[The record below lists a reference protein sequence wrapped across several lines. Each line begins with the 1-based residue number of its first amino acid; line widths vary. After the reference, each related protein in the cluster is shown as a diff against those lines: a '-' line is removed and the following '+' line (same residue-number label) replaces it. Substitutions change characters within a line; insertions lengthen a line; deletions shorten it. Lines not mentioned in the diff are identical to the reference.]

1 MNSNVLSDLSKQL
14 VLTLFGILLSLVV
27 LEFFLRLC
35 PVHEGA
41 YRLAVNDNNPIIRH
55 KENRDFIFSN
65 GWNFPIVTTKHS
77 NNYGFIN
84 DHDYSN
90 QEDTSLMAI
99 IGDSFVE
106 ALQVE
111 NRLTMHGILA
121 KETADGEGRVY
132 SFGASG
138 SPLSTY
144 LAYAEYVSNEFR
156 PTSMVFVIIIN
167 DFDES
172 ISKYREQP
180 GMHLFRLTSNGELEL
195 ERSDFEPSI
204 VRKLAKQSALI
215 RYLHLNLQV
224 LDRILPWILGG
235 LDDSVKYA
243 GNILVDAS
251 SEHVLDSKKAVD
263 KFFDLLPLYS
273 HLNAESIL
281 FVIDGMRPDLYSDT
295 EFKTARG
302 SYFDIMRKDFINE
315 AMKNGYEIIDMQPIF
330 IARHRENGA
339 KFEFET
345 DGHWNAAGHKLVA
358 ESIQYSN
365 VYSRTFGSQQ
375 RKKYKR

>member
-1 MNSNVLSDLSKQL
+1 MR
-14 VLTLFGILLSLVV
+14 IL
-27 LEFFLRLC
+27 
-35 PVHEGA
+35 PVHEGV
-41 YRLAVNDNNPIIRH
+41 YQLAVNDNNPVIRYQ
-55 KENRDFIFSN
+55 ENRDFIFSS
-65 GWNFPIVTTKHS
+65 GWNFPIVAPKHS
-77 NNYGFIN
+77 NNYGFLN
-84 DHDYSN
+84 DQDYSN
-90 QEDTSLMAI
+90 QEDTPLMAI

-111 NRLTMHGILA
+111 NQLAMYGILA
-121 KETADGEGRVY
+121 KEAADGEGRVY
-132 SFGASG
+132 SFGVSG

-144 LAYAEYVSNEFR
+144 LAYAEYVSNEFH

-172 ISKYREQP
+172 ISKYREQQ
-180 GMHLFRLTSNGELEL
+180 GMHLFRLNSNGELEL
-195 ERSDFEPSI
+195 ERSDFEPGI

-215 RYLHLNLQV
+215 RYLHLDLQIF
-224 LDRILPWILGG
+224 DRILPWILGG
-235 LDDSVKYA
+235 VDDSVKYA
-243 GNILVDAS
+243 SNTLADTS

-273 HLNAESIL
+273 HLNADSIL

-295 EFKTARG
+295 EFKMARG
-302 SYFDIMRKDFINE
+302 SYFDIMRKHFINK
-315 AMKNGYEIIDMQPIF
+315 AMNNGYEIIDMQPIF
-330 IARHRENGA
+330 ITEHRENGT

-345 DGHWNAAGHKLVA
+345 DGHWNIAGHKLVA

-375 RKKYKR
+375 HRECKR